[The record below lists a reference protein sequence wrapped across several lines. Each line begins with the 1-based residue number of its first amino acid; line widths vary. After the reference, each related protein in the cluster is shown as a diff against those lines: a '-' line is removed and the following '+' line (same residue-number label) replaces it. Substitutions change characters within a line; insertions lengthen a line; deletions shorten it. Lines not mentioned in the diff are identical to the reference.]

1 MENLTKREWYKKYMK
16 LGWVFFGTETREKK
30 VATKWAK
37 YQTERPTNQE
47 ITNWLNSTID
57 NTAIVCGS
65 ISGIIVYDVD
75 TKNGGDPTPFQ
86 NRGFYEVRTPSG
98 GYHFYVKY
106 TPILASTK
114 HNKEYT
120 GILKGVDIQS
130 NSSVVFAP
138 PSYFEGRGGYTLV
151 NDVELIDTPDDLLGA
166 ILEALEP
173 EREATD
179 YTPYIG
185 PKEPIMGRPGD
196 IFNHFASW
204 EDVLYPLGWTK
215 CYTTQRGT
223 TFWKR
228 PGKQDEGI
236 SASTNWNNYDLFFA
250 YTTSVDGLQ
259 TKKGYSKF
267 NLFATLKFGGNY
279 KEAAKALVLQN
290 YNLIAQSI

>member
-1 MENLTKREWYKKYMK
+1 
-16 LGWVFFGTETREKK
+16 
-30 VATKWAK
+30 
-37 YQTERPTNQE
+37 
-47 ITNWLNSTID
+47 
-57 NTAIVCGS
+57 
-65 ISGIIVYDVD
+65 
-75 TKNGGDPTPFQ
+75 
-86 NRGFYEVRTPSG
+86 
-98 GYHFYVKY
+98 
-106 TPILASTK
+106 LASTK